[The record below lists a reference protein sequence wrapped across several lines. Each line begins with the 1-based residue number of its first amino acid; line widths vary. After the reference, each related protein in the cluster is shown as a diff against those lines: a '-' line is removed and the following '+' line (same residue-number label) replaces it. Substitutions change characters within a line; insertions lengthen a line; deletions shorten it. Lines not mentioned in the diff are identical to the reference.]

1 MAEAF
6 SNKVVRAAGIVT
18 SYSGSTIGAGST
30 TITVTAITGIGVS
43 FLVDNQ
49 NFVAGTRVHS
59 TLPVSGGVGT
69 VFTDKNSTNTASAT
83 SQTVKF
89 LGPTTAYTSPAS
101 TKSIIIGGTFA
112 NNTNNSVNLSVEIY
126 DTSVGVTSTG
136 SAAIASKIPIPAGS
150 SFVISDTVTQQSQLQ
165 DRLLLPLELQLISR
179 LRLDMFQVILM
190 FISMVQNKLR
200 QVIIPLRTDRLSQY

>member
-6 SNKVVRAAGIVT
+6 SNKVARAAGVVT

-30 TITVTAITGIGVS
+30 SITVTALTGIGVS

-49 NFVAGTRVHS
+49 NFIAGTRVHS

-69 VFTDKNSTNTASAT
+69 VFTDINSTNTASAG
-83 SQTVKF
+83 SQVVRF
-89 LGPTTAYTSPAS
+89 HGPTTAYTSPSA

-112 NNTNNSVNLSVEIY
+112 NNTQNSINVTVEIY
-126 DTSVGVTSTG
+126 DSSVGVTSTG

-150 SFVISDTVTQQSQLQ
+150 SFVISDTGKT
-165 DRLLLPLELQLISR
+165 LLESGDELKVYCDTTNAVDVSLS
-179 LRLDMFQVILM
+179 ILTG
-190 FISMVQNKLR
+190 VN
-200 QVIIPLRTDRLSQY
+200 

>member
-18 SYSGSTIGAGST
+18 SYSGSTIGAGGT

-49 NFVAGTRVHS
+49 NFVAVTRVHS

-69 VFTDKNSTNTASAT
+69 VFTDKNSTNTASAS
-83 SQTVKF
+83 SQIVKF
-89 LGPTTAYTSPAS
+89 LGPTTAYTSPAA

-112 NNTNNSVNLSVEIY
+112 NNTNNSVNLTVEVY
-126 DTSVGVTSTG
+126 DTTVGVTSTG
-136 SAAIASKIPIPAGS
+136 SVAIASKIPVPSGS
-150 SFVISDTVTQQSQLQ
+150 SFVISDTGKT
-165 DRLLLPLELQLISR
+165 LLEAGDELKVYCDTTDAVDVSLS
-179 LRLDMFQVILM
+179 ILTG
-190 FISMVQNKLR
+190 VN
-200 QVIIPLRTDRLSQY
+200 